1 MVRRRFGSPLG
12 MGKVSDF
19 GLDVCGVTSY
29 GQCHAAEGATNGSR
43 NSARRFRIILEE
55 LSIMGRFLRFACILL
70 LVWCSLVV
78 VAQAAKGSD
87 GSASKKMKPSSPA
100 ADQPSMQVPDATYD
114 FGEVLEGAE
123 VEHDFVVK
131 NTGKGVLQIDQVR
144 PSCGCTVASYDQ
156 TIQPGD
162 EGRIHLKLHLK
173 GFQGNVRK
181 TATVFTNDPLE
192 SRAVLTLQGTIK
204 AIVEVRP
211 STSVTF
217 RGLAEQLSE
226 STIELKAGKL
236 PFHIQKVET
245 NLQDK
250 VGYRL
255 ETVEDGRHY
264 RLIIS
269 NRLKQGTYA
278 GAVKCVTD
286 IAQKPEV
293 LIRVNGLIEGEI
305 AVRPTTILVG
315 KLAAEQPVRVG
326 KVLVASN
333 HKKPFKIQQLTYDEK
348 LLRIEQQ
355 PQENGTAIDLEITPL
370 LENIRKGGKEQT
382 TLTVVAD
389 SAPDE
394 KYEVQV
400 HVLNASEP
408 AEQAGPPPGVK
419 EEDSAAKSAGQ

>member
-1 MVRRRFGSPLG
+1 
-12 MGKVSDF
+12 
-19 GLDVCGVTSY
+19 
-29 GQCHAAEGATNGSR
+29 
-43 NSARRFRIILEE
+43 
-55 LSIMGRFLRFACILL
+55 MGRFLRFACILL
-70 LVWCSLVV
+70 VWCSLVV
-78 VAQAAKGSD
+78 VAHAAKGSD
-87 GSASKKMKPSSPA
+87 GSAPKKMKPASPA

-156 TIQPGD
+156 AIQPGN
-162 EGRIHLKLHLK
+162 EGRVHLKLHLK
-173 GFQGNVRK
+173 GFQGNVKK
-181 TATVFTNDPLE
+181 TATVFTNDPVE

-217 RGLAEQLSE
+217 RGLAEQLGE
-226 STIELKAGKL
+226 STIELKAGKLL

-245 NLQDK
+245 NLGDK
-250 VGYRL
+250 VSYRL
-255 ETVEDGRHY
+255 ETVEDGRQY
-264 RLIIS
+264 RLIIA

-278 GAVKCVTD
+278 GAVKCLTD

-355 PQENGTAIDLEITPL
+355 PQENGTVIDLEITPL
-370 LENIRKGGKEQT
+370 LENIPKGGKEQT
-382 TLTVVAD
+382 TLIVVAD

-408 AEQAGPPPGVK
+408 AGQAGPPPGVK
-419 EEDSAAKSAGQ
+419 EEDSAAKGAGQQ